1 MKQIILTLTFLLLTI
16 LPAGAIKKIE
26 VNPINLAVVL
36 VEKVDESKI
45 ASYIDYYGYTLQTPD
60 NEYQVMKHPN
70 GDEIRY
76 SFNVD
81 NKGSQYPTVI
91 VKLRETP
98 TAIDA
103 RLKEL
108 NFIKV
113 GNNYE
118 RVISRYNNYV
128 TRCSLGP
135 HNTLVIRRIQK

>member
-16 LPAGAIKKIE
+16 LPAGAVKKIE
-26 VNPINLAVVL
+26 ANPINLAVVL
-36 VEKVDESKI
+36 AEKADKSKI
-45 ASYIDYYGYTLQTPD
+45 ASYIDYYGYTLQAPD

-76 SFNVD
+76 SFNID
-81 NKGSQYPTVI
+81 DKESQYPTVI
-91 VKLRETP
+91 VKVRETP
-98 TAIDA
+98 KAIDA

-118 RVISRYNNYV
+118 RGFFRYNNYV
-128 TRCSLGP
+128 TQCSFGP
-135 HNTLVIRRIQK
+135 HNTLVISRIQK